1 MALGLFLCSDFT
13 ARAHVADGVADRLF
27 QNIVEGDWLDAVS
40 ERQRSPETTPDSGPQ
55 VDRFDAVDG
64 THPETLDAQHDW
76 QRLDAALARAGT
88 ASLGVSSETLSGNG
102 RPSLRHQRGTVEPSD
117 ADHAPQAT
125 LVTVAAGCSAR
136 RAVDPVVVPI
146 GTPLCYPARRA
157 SASFIFSPS
166 ASPLSS
172 LRFSA
177 RLHPAEKP
185 DLRRARRPIFRGA
198 PSARSACVLRRVL
211 PSQPSAPATV

>member
-1 MALGLFLCSDFT
+1 MKKGMRTKKTSFRAFLSLPRSVLGILFLALGLFLCSDFT

-88 ASLGVSSETLSGNG
+88 TSLGVSSETLSGNG

-125 LVTVAAGCSAR
+125 LVTVPPVVPP

-146 GTPLCYPARRA
+146 GTPLCYLPAARGLV
-157 SASFIFSPS
+157 IFSLPP
-166 ASPLSS
+166 PL
-172 LRFSA
+172 
-177 RLHPAEKP
+177 
-185 DLRRARRPIFRGA
+185 
-198 PSARSACVLRRVL
+198 C
-211 PSQPSAPATV
+211 